1 MDGLKKRYSL
11 LDQGVGEGQES
22 VAEILDEQEQDK
34 IIEELRLQNERA
46 NLFFKKALAFVSL
59 MMMILYL
66 IFLYEIMVLPSN
78 PTISS
83 HNFAEIGSPSNPIIP
98 LPISEHIYSY
108 APYQM
113 IATLSSI
120 GALVSSI
127 FLLLTPNFT
136 MIHIYVAALLS
147 LIPNIIA
154 IHTEKMEKLWWAI
167 PLGILV
173 FDMIAL
179 FLIKDSEQDIRS
191 LEKLKYKYKGA

>member
-11 LDQGVGEGQES
+11 LDQGFGEGQEQ
-22 VAEILDEQEQDK
+22 VAEFLDEQEQDQ

-46 NLFFKKALAFVSL
+46 NSFFKKALAFVSL
-59 MMMILYL
+59 MMVILYL
-66 IFLYEIMVLPSN
+66 IFLYEIM
-78 PTISS
+78 TSS
-83 HNFAEIGSPSNPIIP
+83 SNPIIP

-120 GALVSSI
+120 GALISSI
-127 FLLLTPNFT
+127 FLLQAPNFT
-136 MIHIYVAALLS
+136 MIHIYVGAFLS
-147 LIPNIIA
+147 IIPNIIA

-173 FDMIAL
+173 FDIIAL